1 MACHCASLYGLVT
14 RGASQTRSMRISWEN
29 SHSHGSTPPLIGA
42 AEDGSGLQASGMWP
56 SPANRPEVGSR
67 PIQPAPGRYTSH
79 QACRSVKSTSVPDGP
94 SRALT
99 SAVSWIR

>member
-1 MACHCASLYGLVT
+1 MVT
-14 RGASQTRSMRISWEN
+14 RGASQIRSTDISWLN
-29 SHSHGSTPPLIGA
+29 SHSHGSTKPLIGA
-42 AEDGSGLQASGMWP
+42 AEDGSGLQANGMCP
-56 SPANRPEVGSR
+56 SPANSPEVASR

-94 SRALT
+94 SRLLT